1 MAIDKNSKA
10 YQNLLKSWYTDEQI
24 TQMHGAVAWWQS
36 TQDVI
41 ANTPAQNPSQRTTTQ
56 PTYQNQWAG
65 NYVYNEKTGYY
76 ENQTDTT
83 KNTTNQWIAP
93 KPEQAKPITQ
103 TQGTTV
109 SENKQS
115 DGMKPLSD
123 EYYQQ
128 TNDDA
133 LNKIRYNLNDYR
145 QSNPEYFSD
154 YETFKKNFSYDKR
167 VTEQQNVL
175 DEWYKW
181 YTKGLEYA
189 STPTNDLYTQYM
201 NGQISTT
208 DLENLRIANP
218 DKYNQLQAQI
228 NKWNIISAYDDNK
241 NTSPTNI
248 QEIGYNMAAEAFRT
262 MESGD
267 YWTSQ
272 FFDEFKANMDSPE
285 MMELSDKLT
294 DIDEQRQNIAD
305 QISSMT
311 KDIEKEYEWTWA
323 TKSKINAIVSDRTYE
338 LQQQLRTLDHEY
350 TKYATQYNNRATQ
363 YQNEFQLQLQEYQIN
378 MQARNQQ
385 MNELWFAL
393 DLMNFE
399 TNEQRQQREWDYWV
413 KQQEYTNWN
422 INSSDYATRHKAALK
437 SVENLL
443 AQYPGIPTQ
452 RSAEQM
458 ADDILKAID
467 NGSNLWAELTKI
479 NKFMQEKPEYKK
491 LYNNTYWEEG
501 LTESFTVWDTQ
512 YVKYNGEWMTSGDFN
527 KKYWNS
533 TGKANYNIVSDSVF
547 TKNADGGEGTY
558 GNFMGQSSNVDW
570 AYWWQCGRYVNNY
583 LEEIWA
589 WRIFGNEDI
598 RTREWWINSEKWK
611 VGTIAVF
618 DYGKTSSDWINHGHV
633 AIVVSQP
640 DSNGNFWV
648 KESNFKWDEKIT
660 TRMVNMKDAS
670 LKWFID
676 PSLGSDWKKPT
687 LQTTTTSTTS
697 SNWTTT
703 TTDISMVDPKK
714 KTYVESEIGMY
725 DKYINEWTA
734 PTDAKL
740 KSIWD
745 WDLDLWWQIWNAR
758 VQDYM
763 DKTGAWTLENKRN
776 TEVNKL
782 RVEMHREEA
791 YENYR
796 AMQTYYEKIKNAT
809 NNDRATAASDVS
821 LLFSYMKMLD
831 PKSIV
836 RESEFST
843 AQNMGSLPT
852 KWHAVLK
859 SAVNGE
865 KLTNEQRNEI
875 MKETKSLMDSATY
888 LYNNLLDDYSSLITL
903 WWDASR
909 LWKKGIYITEDYQ
922 RQYWNTITSSSW
934 DKDIPKTS
942 TSPWTY
948 QTDSWYSIA
957 DDWANFS

>member
-1 MAIDKNSKA
+1 MAKDKNSKA

-103 TQGTTV
+103 TQGSTV

-115 DGMKPLSD
+115 NVMKPLSD

-167 VTEQQNVL
+167 VAEQQNVL

-189 STPTNDLYTQYM
+189 NTPTNDLYTQYM

-228 NKWNIISAYDDNK
+228 NKWSIIAAYDDNK

-393 DLMNFE
+393 DLMNWE

-443 AQYPGIPTQ
+443 AQYPWIPTQ

-491 LYNNTYWEEG
+491 IYNDTYWEKW

-512 YVKYNGEWMTSGDFN
+512 YVNYNGQWMTADDFN
-527 KKYWNS
+527 KKYWNK
-533 TGKANYNIVSDSVF
+533 TGKANYNIVSESVF
-547 TKNADGGEGTY
+547 TKNADGGKWTY
-558 GNFMGQSSNVDW
+558 GNFMSRSTNTDW
-570 AYWWQCGRYVNNY
+570 AYGWQCGRYANDY

-598 RTREWWINSEKWK
+598 RTREWWINSESGK

-618 DYGKTSSDWINHGHV
+618 DYGKKSSDGINHGHV
-633 AIVVSQP
+633 AVVISSP

-648 KESNFKWDEKIT
+648 KESNFKGDEKIT

-703 TTDISMVDPKK
+703 ATDISMIDPKK
-714 KTYVESEIGMY
+714 KTYVESEVGMY

-763 DKTGAWTLENKRN
+763 DKTGTWTLENKRN

-782 RVEMHREEA
+782 RVEMHQQDA
-791 YENYR
+791 YKDYSS
-796 AMQTYYEKIKNAT
+796 MKSYYQKIKDST
-809 NNDRATAASDVS
+809 NNERATAASDVW
-821 LLFSYMKMLD
+821 LLFAYMKMLD

-843 AQNMGSLPT
+843 AQNMGSLPE

-859 SAVNGE
+859 SAVNWE
-865 KLTNEQRNEI
+865 KLTDKQRNEI
-875 MKETKSLMDSATY
+875 LRDSQLKMDWATY
-888 LYNNLLDDYSSLITL
+888 LYNELLDDYSSLITL

-909 LWKKGIYITEDYQ
+909 LWKKWTYITDDYKK
-922 RQYWNTITSSSW
+922 QYWGFIASNSW
-934 DKDIPKTS
+934 DKDIPRTS
-942 TSPWTY
+942 TSSWTY
-948 QTDSWYSIA
+948 KTDSWYTIA